1 MKLYELTNTIIGLAI
16 KIHRQLGPGLCES
29 VYQAALAYELQKA
42 NIKFEKEKGWPVRY
56 SDIVLDI
63 EFRCDFLI
71 ENSIIVECKSVR
83 KTTDIDQ
90 AQIINYL
97 KISDK
102 RVGLF
107 INFNVLRLKDGLKRT
122 VNNYIE
128 DKSLKISLF
137 SVLGE
142 LGGFGYVLTGWS

>member
-1 MKLYELTNTIIGLAI
+1 M
-16 KIHRQLGPGLCES
+16 
-29 VYQAALAYELQKA
+29 
-42 NIKFEKEKGWPVRY
+42 
-56 SDIVLDI
+56 
-63 EFRCDFLI
+63 
-71 ENSIIVECKSVR
+71 VECKSVR

-128 DKSLKISLF
+128 DDQVIENITFQRSWRAWRFWVRINRMILLD
-137 SVLGE
+137 
-142 LGGFGYVLTGWS
+142 